1 METDYTNFLK
11 SKVRLAESWGFVDI
25 ADSEVN
31 PVLKPHQRATVLWN
45 LRGGRRA
52 DFLSFGLG
60 KTPIQLETLRLLLT
74 RVKGRALI
82 VCPLGVRQEFA
93 RDAVKLLGW
102 AEAPKFI
109 RSIEEAID
117 TGIYLTNYE
126 TVRDGK
132 IDPADFVAVSLDEAA
147 ILRGF
152 GGSKT
157 FRELMLKCTG
167 DGGPCNRDRE
177 TGRRVLYRFVAT
189 ATPSP
194 NDYIELLAYAEFL
207 GVMDISQAKT
217 RFFKRDSTKADNLT
231 LHPHKEHEFW
241 MWVSSWALFVQ
252 RPSDL
257 GFDDAGYELPE
268 MEIRWH
274 QVATDHK
281 QAGAEKSGQMKLLR
295 DAAIGVQDAAA
306 EKRVSLAARV
316 AKVMEIRA
324 EDPAAHRIIWHDLE
338 DERRA
343 LEDAMPRQKYI
354 LWGEYKD
361 GHPDALALYARHYSA
376 RECADRAQ
384 FIGPGEKMVLLTA
397 ERDALFAW
405 RKFIDDSGQTGVNC
419 AVFRNESKHLAS
431 DLIREAM
438 AIAWRRWPGERL
450 YTYVDASAVKSTNA
464 GCCFKMAGWSQCG
477 TTKGGLIILEC
488 IPGEAVPAV
497 PVRRGLVTVC
507 GSDSDEH
514 KESSILGFADGEFPE
529 IALKPS
535 MFGAGVNL
543 QRYCAWAIYSGIG
556 FKFHE
561 FIQSLHRIYRFLQV
575 KRVRIDLIVTEA
587 EAEVRKELERKWRQH
602 NETVSKMTSIIRQY
616 GLSHSAMAQT
626 LTRKLGVERIEITGP
641 VGAEPGKEL
650 YRIVHNDC
658 VDETRRMEANSV
670 GLVLTSIP
678 FSSQYEYS
686 PNYADFGHSEG
697 NAEFF
702 QQMDFLTPQLLR
714 VLKPGRI
721 AAVHVKDRIVPMGMT
736 GLGSP
741 TVYPFHSECIR
752 HYVRHGFAYMG
763 MKTIVTDVVRENNQ
777 TYRLGWSEQCKD
789 GTKMGVGMPE
799 YLLLFRKPPTDR
811 TVSYAD
817 DPVVKSKERYTRAR
831 WQVDAHGFMR
841 LSGDRLLTPEEL
853 LNMEGLGLTHADMF
867 KEFRK
872 HSLARIYDFEHH
884 VKIGEALE
892 VTGNLP
898 SDFMLLQPQS
908 WSPDVWTDIT
918 RMLTLNGTQAAKGKE
933 MHLCPMQFD
942 LADRVIAQYSNPG
955 DVVYDPFGGLMTVP
969 YRAIMAGRFG
979 VGCELNPAYFADG
992 AHYCRAAAEE
1002 MAMPTLFSLDELT
1015 KKEDAA

>member
-1 METDYTNFLK
+1 VTDTEYLSFLK
-11 SKVRLAESWGFVDI
+11 SKVKLAESWGFEDFDD
-25 ADSEVN
+25 AEVN

-74 RVKGRALI
+74 RVSGRALI

-93 RDAVKLLGW
+93 RDAVQLLGW
-102 AEAPKFI
+102 TEPPKFI
-109 RSIEEAID
+109 RSIDDAGA

-132 IDPADFVAVSLDEAA
+132 IDPADFAAVSLDEAA

-167 DGGPCNRDRE
+167 DGGPCNKDRE
-177 TGRRVLYRFVAT
+177 TGRRVRYRFVAT

-217 RFFKRDSTKADNLT
+217 RFFKRDSTKADCLT
-231 LHPHKEHEFW
+231 LHAHKADEFW
-241 MWVSSWALFVQ
+241 KWVASWALYVQ
-252 RPSDL
+252 KPSDL
-257 GFDDAGYELPE
+257 GFADDGYVLPPLTVK
-268 MEIRWH
+268 WH
-274 QVATDHK
+274 LVGTDHTA
-281 QAGAEKSGQMKLLR
+281 AGHEKSGQAKMFR
-295 DAAIGVQDAAA
+295 DSAIGIQDASA
-306 EKRVSLAARV
+306 EKRVSLPMRIAKLVEIISDLKNGNERPGSKARPEEAIHGAVSQASSEAASYAGGIGGKETDIAGTVFVRSGLSGEKESECAPPSSQTTAHQKSPASSRTLQSDV
-316 AKVMEIRA
+316 GAIRGDEGSA
-324 EDPAAHRIIWHDLE
+324 EKPVRDMRSRAGVPLCGPQPSVGSGEGFAVQPLQPRTRSLQGQPEPSHESSGLSDQLVIWCDLN
-338 DERRA
+338 DEQLAIERA
-343 LEDAMPRQKYI
+343 LGNCGVSYSSLTGAQDLSDRETLLE
-354 LWGEYKD
+354 LWREKKT
-361 GHPDALALYARHYSA
+361 SA
-376 RECADRAQ
+376 
-384 FIGPGEKMVLLTA
+384 LLT
-397 ERDALFAW
+397 
-405 RKFIDDSGQTGVNC
+405 
-419 AVFRNESKHLAS
+419 
-431 DLIREAM
+431 
-438 AIAWRRWPGERL
+438 
-450 YTYVDASAVKSTNA
+450 
-464 GCCFKMAGWSQCG
+464 
-477 TTKGGLIILEC
+477 
-488 IPGEAVPAV
+488 
-497 PVRRGLVTVC
+497 
-507 GSDSDEH
+507 
-514 KESSILGFADGEFPE
+514 
-529 IALKPS
+529 KPT
-535 MFGAGVNL
+535 MYGAGVNL
-543 QRYCAWAIYSGIG
+543 QQCHTMIFAGIG
-556 FKFHE
+556 FKFCD
-561 FIQSLHRIYRFLQV
+561 FIQAIHREFRFLQEHPV
-575 KRVRIDLIVTEA
+575 TVHLIYTEA
-587 EAEVRKELERKWRQH
+587 ESEVRKQLERKWRQH
-602 NETVSKMTSIIRQY
+602 NEMVSKMTSIIREF
-616 GLSHSAMAQT
+616 GLSHAAMART
-626 LTRKLGVERIEITGP
+626 LTRKLGVERVEITGP
-641 VGAEPGKEL
+641 AGAEDDKIL
-650 YRIVHNDC
+650 YRIVNNDC
-658 VDETRRMEANSV
+658 VDETRRTPADSV

-702 QQMDFLTPQLLR
+702 QQMDFLTPELLR
-714 VLKPGRI
+714 VLKPGRV

-777 TYRLGWSEQCKD
+777 TYRLGWTEQCKD

-811 TVSYAD
+811 SVSYAD
-817 DPVVKSKERYTRAR
+817 DPVVKSKSRYTRSR
-831 WQVDAHGFMR
+831 WQIDAHGFTR
-841 LSGDRLLTPEEL
+841 SSGNRLLTPEEL
-853 LNMEGLGLTHADMF
+853 IGLSHADIF
-867 KEFRK
+867 KIFRE
-872 HSLARIYDFEHH
+872 HSLTRIYDFEHH
-884 VKIGEALE
+884 VRIGEALE

-942 LADRVIAQYSNPG
+942 LADRVIAQLSNPG
-955 DVVYDPFGGLMTVP
+955 DVVFDPFGGLMTVP
-969 YRAIMAGRFG
+969 YRAILQGRFG
-979 VGCELNPAYFADG
+979 FGCELNPAYFVDG

-1002 MAMPTLFSLDELT
+1002 MAMPTLFSLDEIGGDAAVR
-1015 KKEDAA
+1015 KEDAA